1 MGAMDKVVLII
12 LDTNGNGQEKF
23 AGMAKPG
30 GIGSPLSS
38 LREFG
43 NQLDACLPKFEPG
56 FRSRKKNNY
65 KDHVL
70 KAIRA
75 RDWGISNDGW
85 TCIKACWIIRSV

>member
-1 MGAMDKVVLII
+1 MGRK
-12 LDTNGNGQEKF
+12 NSQEWRS
-23 AGMAKPG
+23 PG
-30 GIGSPLSS
+30 ELEVHFLS

-85 TCIKACWIIRSV
+85 TCIKACWMIRSV